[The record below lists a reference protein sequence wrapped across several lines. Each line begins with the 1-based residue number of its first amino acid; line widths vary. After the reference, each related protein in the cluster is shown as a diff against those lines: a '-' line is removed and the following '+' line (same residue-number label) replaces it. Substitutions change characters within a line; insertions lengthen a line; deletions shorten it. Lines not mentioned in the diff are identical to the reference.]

1 MIKCLIVDDEP
12 LAVNLLKDYVDKTP
26 ELECI
31 SATTNVLE
39 ALRCVQDGRVDLVF
53 LDIQMPELT
62 GIQFMKI
69 IRNNCSVIITSA
81 YAQYAIEGY
90 EHDVVDYLLK
100 PVTFDRFMIAVTKA
114 RNKLAAQPATG
125 STSDQQDH
133 IFIKTSN
140 RLQRFNLADIFYIE
154 GLRDYIAVHSTH
166 GKTLSLESLKN
177 MQTLLPADK
186 FARIHKSYIVNKS
199 KISFLE
205 KGSVIINRQTIPIG
219 ETYREEFMAG
229 INKTK

>member
-26 ELECI
+26 ELACI

-39 ALRCVQDGRVDLVF
+39 ALRCVQDGQVDLVF

-69 IRNNCSVIITSA
+69 IRNNCNIIITSA
-81 YAQYAIEGY
+81 YTQYAIEGY
-90 EHDVVDYLLK
+90 EHDVIDYLLK
-100 PVTFDRFMIAVTKA
+100 PVTFERFMVAITKA
-114 RNKLAAQPATG
+114 RNKMASLPNLIT
-125 STSDQQDH
+125 TSQTDH
-133 IFIKTSN
+133 IFIKTNN
-140 RLQRFNLADIFYIE
+140 RLQRINLADVFYLE
-154 GLRDYIAVHSTH
+154 GLRDYIAVHSIH

-177 MQTLLPADK
+177 IMTLLPADR
-186 FARIHKSYIVNKS
+186 FARIHKSYIVNKT

-205 KGSVIINRQTIPIG
+205 KGSVIINGQAIPIG
-219 ETYREEFMAG
+219 ETYREEFIAG
-229 INKTK
+229 INRTK